1 MKRPLKK
8 LESRGTKLSAEEL
21 RLVAG
26 GTQVIVGT
34 YDEKNQQCRVDAIR
48 DEPSVSSRP

>member
-8 LESRGTKLSAEEL
+8 LESRGRKLSPEEL

-26 GTQVIVGT
+26 GTKVIEGT
-34 YDEKNQQCRVDAIR
+34 YDDKTQQCRVDAVR